1 MEISEQRQGAVT
13 VVKPGGPLCQAEAEQ
28 FASRLDEVLTRTLG
42 RFVLDASAIPY
53 VDSVGLESLLRITN
67 DLAESGRSLRVC
79 SANETLREVMDLTG
93 LGDRFEFY
101 EDVNTAVRSF
111 L

>member
-13 VVKPGGPLCQAEAEQ
+13 IVKPGGPLCHAEAEQ
-28 FASRLDEVLTRTLG
+28 FSGHIDEVMARSLG
-42 RFVLDASAIPY
+42 RFVLDASGIPY
-53 VDSVGLESLLRITN
+53 VDSSGLGALLRITN
-67 DLAESGRSLRVC
+67 DLGESGRSLRVC

-93 LGDRFEFY
+93 LADRFEFY
-101 EDVNTAVRSF
+101 EDVNAAVRSF

>member
-1 MEISEQRQGAVT
+1 MEITEQRQGAVT
-13 VVKPGGPLCQAEAEQ
+13 VIKPAGPLCQAESEQ
-28 FASRLDEVLTRTLG
+28 FAGRIDEVIARSLG

-53 VDSVGLESLLRITN
+53 VDSSGLESLLRITN

-93 LGDRFEFY
+93 LADRFEFY
-101 EDVNTAVRSF
+101 EDVNAAVRSF